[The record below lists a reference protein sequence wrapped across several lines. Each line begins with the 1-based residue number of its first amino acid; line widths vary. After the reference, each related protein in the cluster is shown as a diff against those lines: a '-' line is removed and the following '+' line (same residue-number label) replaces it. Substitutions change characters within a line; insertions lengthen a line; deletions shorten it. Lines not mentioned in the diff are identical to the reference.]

1 MIVNDFA
8 NLGYI
13 VDKLPDDVL
22 KIIKEH
28 VEQVAKKMKEDP
40 SLAPHS
46 IEEIFPN
53 EPKKRENYRW
63 SREAYPELYKVVE
76 PYIKKISST
85 YKNLYKYPNVLISA
99 YDNGTQKN
107 MTYVEVDQM
116 KMDCIWANFQKKHQ
130 WLPMHMHNAL
140 YSFIIYIN
148 IPYDIKE
155 ELNHPDYQT
164 AKTGAFINF
173 IYTNVVGR
181 ISKLEIALSKEWE
194 GSIIFFPGDLN
205 HVVYPFV
212 TSDGYRIS
220 VAGNVVYDD
229 GGPIRTAVGARKDK
243 SPRE

>member
-1 MIVNDFA
+1 MIVNDFP

-13 VDKLPDDVL
+13 IDKLPEDVL

-53 EPKKRENYRW
+53 EPYKRKNYRW
-63 SREAYPELYKVVE
+63 PREDNPNLYKVVE
-76 PYIKKISST
+76 PYIKKIST
-85 YKNLYKYPNVLISA
+85 IYKNLYKYPNVLISA
-99 YDNGTQKN
+99 YDDGSQKN
-107 MTYVEVDQM
+107 MNYVEVDQM
-116 KMDCIWANFQKKHQ
+116 KMDNIWVNFQKKHQ

-140 YSFIIYIN
+140 FSFIIYIN
-148 IPYDIKE
+148 IPYDLDE
-155 ELNHPDYQT
+155 ELNQPDFQT
-164 AKTGAFINF
+164 AKTGSCINF
-173 IYTNVVGR
+173 IYNNVVGR
-181 ISKLEIALSKEWE
+181 ISKLEIALNKEWE

-229 GGPIRTAVGARKDK
+229 GSPTKNAVSSDK
-243 SPRE
+243 NRRE

>member
-1 MIVNDFA
+1 MIVHDFP

-13 VDKLPDDVL
+13 VDKLPEEVIT
-22 KIIKEH
+22 IIKKH

-40 SLAPHS
+40 SLVPHS

-53 EPKKRENYRW
+53 EPYKRKNYRW
-63 SREAYPELYKVVE
+63 PREDNPDLYKVVE
-76 PYIKKISST
+76 PYIKKISSI

-99 YDNGTQKN
+99 YDDGSQKN
-107 MTYVEVDQM
+107 MNFVEVDQM
-116 KMDCIWANFQKKHQ
+116 KLDNIWVNFQKKHQ

-148 IPYDIKE
+148 IPYDLKE
-155 ELNHPDYQT
+155 ELNHPDFQT
-164 AKTGAFINF
+164 AKTGSCINF
-173 IYTNVVGR
+173 IYNNVVGR
-181 ISKLEIALSKEWE
+181 ISKLEIALNKEWE

-229 GGPIRTAVGARKDK
+229 GGPTKNAVSSDK
-243 SPRE
+243 NRRE

>member
-1 MIVNDFA
+1 MIVNDFP

-13 VDKLPDDVL
+13 IDKLPEDVIT
-22 KIIKEH
+22 IIKEH

-63 SREAYPELYKVVE
+63 PRKNNPNLYKVVE
-76 PYIKKISST
+76 PYIKKISAI

-99 YDNGTQKN
+99 YDDGSQKN
-107 MTYVEVDQM
+107 MNYVEVDQM
-116 KMDCIWANFQKKHQ
+116 KMDNIWVNFQKKHQ

-140 YSFIIYIN
+140 FSFIIYIN
-148 IPYDIKE
+148 IPYDLDE
-155 ELNHPDYQT
+155 ELNQPDFQT
-164 AKTGAFINF
+164 AKTGSCINF
-173 IYTNVVGR
+173 IYNNVVGR
-181 ISKLEIALSKEWE
+181 ISKLEIALNKEWE

-229 GGPIRTAVGARKDK
+229 GGPTKNAVSSDK
-243 SPRE
+243 SRRE